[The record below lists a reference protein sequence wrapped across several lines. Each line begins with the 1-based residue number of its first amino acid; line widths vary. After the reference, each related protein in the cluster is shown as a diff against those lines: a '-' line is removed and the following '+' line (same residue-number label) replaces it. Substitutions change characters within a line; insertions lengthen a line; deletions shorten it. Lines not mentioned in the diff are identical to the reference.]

1 MKNMKKLLFIL
12 IFILITGQVYAFSA
26 IIRGDAASCLKKE
39 WIKDMVS
46 FANAR
51 DLDSFQAYF
60 DTAKC
65 AVLKKGLRV
74 TVTEA
79 PGIFDGIVGFVLK
92 GVKFWTVREELENMS
107 AD

>member
-1 MKNMKKLLFIL
+1 MKKL
-12 IFILITGQVYAFSA
+12 IFILIFGLITNQVYALSA
-26 IIRGDAASCLKKE
+26 TIRGEAAACLKKE
-39 WIKDMVS
+39 WVKDMVS

-51 DLDSFQAYF
+51 DMDSFQAYF

-65 AVLKKGLRV
+65 TVLKKGLRV
-74 TVTEA
+74 TVTEH
-79 PGIFDGIVGFVLK
+79 PGMFGGITGFVVK